1 MITKFPHY
9 VRLPMRIC
17 VGTVVLLGLGNS
29 PSSAQTQTE
38 GLTDNQISTLNTC
51 VDNIYNQMISNS
63 VSTCE
68 SPSLYLAAGA
78 TDFNSQ
84 TYTLRPPTN
93 YQIVAGSAS
102 YSVESG
108 ECTYGAGART
118 NGNTVQCL
126 LYTGGCGTF
135 GAGGNVWARCGAKV
149 QYIPQIADM
158 VNIKRYCFGQL
169 YGVSLPLPGKGS
181 VACALSAQ

>member
-93 YQIVAGSAS
+93 P
-102 YSVESG
+102 
-108 ECTYGAGART
+108 
-118 NGNTVQCL
+118 
-126 LYTGGCGTF
+126 
-135 GAGGNVWARCGAKV
+135 GNVLTVREREQMATQFSVCSIPAVVEPLARVETSGLAAGPRCNTFRK
-149 QYIPQIADM
+149 
-158 VNIKRYCFGQL
+158 
-169 YGVSLPLPGKGS
+169 
-181 VACALSAQ
+181 